1 MEKMMIENAKVK
13 LQTQQM
19 YTELLR
25 QISNFPKNLKFSIGC
40 DLRNS
45 FSDLRNSLNSSL
57 ILSKKETAL
66 RNSDIHL
73 ENFRDIL
80 WTAKE
85 LRCIS
90 LPQYGKWIEDTVN
103 LGKMI
108 GGWLKSLK
116 N

>member
-1 MEKMMIENAKVK
+1 MIENAKVK

-25 QISNFPKNLKFSIGC
+25 QIANFPKNLKFSIGC
-40 DLRNS
+40 DLRDT
-45 FSDLRNSLNSSL
+45 FSDLRNSINSSL
-57 ILSKKETAL
+57 ILIKKETAL
-66 RNSDIHL
+66 RNADIHL
-73 ENFRDIL
+73 ENFKDVL

-85 LRCIS
+85 LKCIS
-90 LPQYGKWIEDTVN
+90 LAQYGKWIEDTVN

-108 GGWLKSLK
+108 GGFLKSLK